1 MRKLLKL
8 FLLVTQVFFLLGG
21 QVGTVAAQTLKINQN
36 HVPVVQTDNAFTF
49 TDLGY
54 EERIMVGPYDLETI
68 FFSTPPTWQLTSG
81 TINLRFTT
89 GGTFAGESLDS
100 AGWVGGSIFVYFN
113 QELIDTVLLSQT
125 GETTREIQIPASAL
139 EPVTDDGRHILSFLF
154 DATYTC
160 DFEDFQE
167 NLIISAD
174 SELDLQYQPKAPS
187 VDLSTF
193 PFPIY
198 QPNSPITTDL
208 TLVVP
213 NQPSASELQ
222 AALTVSSGLGFLV
235 DGGLDVALVS
245 LSDLSENIL
254 TSNNIV
260 FVGLPTEFSVLQDIA
275 FPIPITNGE
284 FVINGAA
291 QDDGIIQI
299 AQSPWNISN
308 VVLLISGNTDAG
320 VIKAAQTVGTGV
332 IVPSGREDVSVITQV
347 NPETSVS
354 VLEDRTLGDLGY
366 ANETMQGTLGQYL
379 SYYFYASP
387 EQAYSTGAYIDL
399 VTSHSDLLDYE
410 RSGITLLLNDAVV
423 GSLRYDK
430 DSDQVET
437 TQIKILPQVLNQGIN
452 RLEIIGDLKP
462 VYDCYSTDIQDTW
475 VTVSESSLIH
485 LPNNSQQVD
494 IGKNLNLQSFIYT
507 FPTSENL
514 KDLAFVLAHDD
525 SQSWSYASKLANYLG
540 QNGQITAVDLRVA
553 YADSVPDEILQ
564 GRNLIVMGRAL
575 TLPIVEQLNDALP
588 APFESGSDNV
598 VQPDMLVNYR
608 VLPDVSAGYIQLL
621 QSPWNSNLA
630 ILMVMGNTEE
640 GVSLAGEALV
650 NDASL
655 NQLRGN
661 FSILFGDQIL
671 SVDTRLLGLNN
682 SNVIANPTASDVV
695 VPPTSTTNIL
705 SGQETSPSGRAG
717 WILPTVVVS
726 TIVVL
731 IIGVF
736 AIWRGRLGKVSEKNQ
751 ADNDN

>member
-21 QVGTVAAQTLKINQN
+21 QVGVVAAQTLKINQN

-564 GRNLIVMGRAL
+564 GRNLIVMGRAS

>member
-21 QVGTVAAQTLKINQN
+21 QVGAVAAQTLKINQN